1 VHLDKLKSFS
11 GMTEEEIRFEFYR
24 IESKQTP
31 FGETANIIKVGD
43 SINRI
48 ARLYISKLKTIFE
61 EVSEEPLVLLNS
73 KVPIYHFTFASSN
86 ATAKKMAA
94 DIIGSM

>member
-1 VHLDKLKSFS
+1 MILTKINQQSDFLQIV
-11 GMTEEEIRFEFYR
+11 
-24 IESKQTP
+24 
-31 FGETANIIKVGD
+31 NILNGVVPRLN

-61 EVSEEPLVLLNS
+61 EVSDEPLVLLNS
-73 KVPIYHFTFASSN
+73 KNVPIYHFAFASSN
-86 ATAKKMAA
+86 ATAKKIAA